1 MLNSAPSPTAQPISP
16 MTPPPAAD
24 DKFVRGLGLLD
35 STMLVAGSMIGSGVF
50 IVSAD
55 ISRLVGSAG
64 WLLVVWAVTGALTI
78 VAALTYGELAAM
90 MPRAGGQYVY
100 LREAY
105 GPLWGFLY
113 GWTLFLVIQTGT
125 IAAVAVAF
133 ARFLGVLA
141 PVISPTQWVVPPIIL
156 SRNYA
161 ISLSTQQLVAIL
173 VIVFLTI
180 LNTRGLRL
188 GKLIQNVFTSAKTLS
203 LLALIALGLFIGRNA
218 DAISTNF
225 THLWTPIGVSP
236 IKSDLS
242 FVASVSATGGAMG
255 LLIAVCVAQVG
266 SLFSADAW
274 NNVTFTAGEVKEPRR
289 NLPLSLAM
297 GTGLVITLYL
307 LANVAYRCVL
317 PLEQIHH
324 APDDRVATAAIAVLF
339 GGAGAAIMAVA
350 IMISTFGCCNGL
362 ILAGA
367 RVYYAM
373 ARDGLFFRSTGRL
386 NARHVPAMAL
396 ALQGVWTALLVLP
409 RTRLRNPV
417 TNAPVLDAAGV
428 EQYGNLYGTLLDY
441 VVFAVLIFY
450 VLTIAGVFVLRRT
463 QPQAERPYRAF
474 GYPLLPAF
482 YIIAATVILLVLAVY
497 RTQTSWPGLLLVL
510 AGVPVYFLWRK
521 SRPT

>member
-1 MLNSAPSPTAQPISP
+1 
-16 MTPPPAAD
+16 MTEPPAAS
-24 DKFVRGLGLLD
+24 DKLVRGLGLLD
-35 STMLVAGSMIGSGVF
+35 STMLVAGSMIGSGIF

-55 ISRLVGSAG
+55 IGRLVGSAG
-64 WLLVVWAVTGALTI
+64 WLLVVWAVTGALT
-78 VAALTYGELAAM
+78 VTAALSYGELAAM

-133 ARFLGVLA
+133 ARFLGVFTS
-141 PVISPTQWVVPPIIL
+141 VISSTRWVIPPIIL

-161 ISLSTQQLVAIL
+161 VSLSTQQLVAIL
-173 VIVFLTI
+173 IIVFLTI
-180 LNTRGLRL
+180 VNTRGLQL

-203 LLALIALGLFIGRNA
+203 LLALVALGIFVGRNA
-218 DAISTNF
+218 DALATNF
-225 THLWTPIGVSP
+225 TNFWTPGAVSP

-242 FVASVSATGGAMG
+242 FVATVSATGGAMG
-255 LLIAVCVAQVG
+255 MLIAVCVAQVG

-274 NNVTFTAGEVKEPRR
+274 NNITFTAGEVREPRR
-289 NLPLSLAM
+289 NVPLSLLF

-307 LANVAYRCVL
+307 LANVAYLFVL
-317 PLEQIHH
+317 PLEQIQH
-324 APDDRVATAAIAVLF
+324 AADDRVATAAMAVMF